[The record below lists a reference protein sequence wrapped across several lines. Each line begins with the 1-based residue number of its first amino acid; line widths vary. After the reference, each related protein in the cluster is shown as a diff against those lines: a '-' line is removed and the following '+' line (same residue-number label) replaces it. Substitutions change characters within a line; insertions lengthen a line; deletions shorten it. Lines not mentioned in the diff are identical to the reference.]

1 MARKLELEHQLGKKA
16 QVHPQR
22 NIIWN
27 SIWERSHQYSTME
40 QELEPKM
47 ARKLELEHQ
56 LGKKPQVHSQRNII
70 WNSNWERSHQYIHN
84 GTRIGTQDGKE
95 ARIGTPAGKDA
106 TSTSTKETRFG
117 TPAWEARHQY
127 IHKRNKIWL
136 SDGYLIVS
144 IPDLC
149 TLTYLGTPAV
159 KQDISTSTKEQDWK
173 HQLRKKEDISTST
186 KEQDWKHQL
195 RKKEDIST
203 STMEQ

>member
-16 QVHPQR
+16 QVHP
-22 NIIWN
+22 
-27 SIWERSHQYSTME
+27 
-40 QELEPKM
+40 
-47 ARKLELEHQ
+47 
-56 LGKKPQVHSQRNII
+56 QRNII

-95 ARIGTPAGKDA
+95 ARIGTPAGKEA
-106 TSTSTKETRFG
+106 TSTFTKEHNLEQYLGMKPQVHPQRNIIWNSNWERSHQYFHNGTRIGTQDGKEARIGTPAGKEGTSTFTKETRFG

-149 TLTYLGTPAV
+149 TLTYLGTPVGKKA
-159 KQDISTSTKEQDWK
+159 ISTSTKGTNKIET
-173 HQLRKKEDISTST
+173 QL
-186 KEQDWKHQL
+186 
-195 RKKEDIST
+195 
-203 STMEQ
+203 